1 MTRRGL
7 RFVPCTKNDF
17 RYANAPDWDALR
29 RTACNAARWLPSA
42 AVEDAA
48 QEALIR
54 AWRSWERGGPP
65 ESPVAWMTTIARR
78 EAVRWKTGPNGLS
91 WASTLAEPPEAP
103 ATAPDPVASLDVRHA
118 LARLPARDRTLVL
131 LRYRADLTQA
141 QIAELTGMPEGTVK
155 VRLHRARKRLRSQ
168 LS

>member
-1 MTRRGL
+1 
-7 RFVPCTKNDF
+7 
-17 RYANAPDWDALR
+17 
-29 RTACNAARWLPSA
+29 
-42 AVEDAA
+42 
-48 QEALIR
+48 
-54 AWRSWERGGPP
+54 
-65 ESPVAWMTTIARR
+65 MTTIARR